1 MKFTGIPLG
10 VAQHILYPPELRL
23 ILAKI
28 IFFMLELHFGTGF
41 LVRSSQAV
49 LNGSNTIL
57 RRVLIMIIV
66 MVVTCLL
73 PHRDYN
79 ENNPGLIVSSLTIY
93 LF

>member
-1 MKFTGIPLG
+1 
-10 VAQHILYPPELRL
+10 
-23 ILAKI
+23 
-28 IFFMLELHFGTGF
+28 MLELHFGTGF